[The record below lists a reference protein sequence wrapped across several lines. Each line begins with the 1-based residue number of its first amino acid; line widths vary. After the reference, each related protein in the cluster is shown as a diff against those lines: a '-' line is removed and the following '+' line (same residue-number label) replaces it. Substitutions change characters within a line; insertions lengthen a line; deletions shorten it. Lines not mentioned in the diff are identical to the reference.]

1 MNALKTGDL
10 DGLSFRMK
18 KMHDIF
24 WTKLFDS
31 DHSGPPGTALSE
43 KTNQQKPQAQRPKFQ
58 FSL

>member
-1 MNALKTGDL
+1 MNALETGEL
-10 DGLSFRMK
+10 DGLGFRMK

-43 KTNQQKPQAQRPKFQ
+43 KTNQQKPQA
-58 FSL
+58 